1 MKGGSVSKSNAFDT
15 GDQSM
20 VCGVLDSSGGGITWN
35 GDWANA
41 CDFHGGDIGDK
52 VGYFTTN

>member
-1 MKGGSVSKSNAFDT
+1 MKGGPASKGDAFDT

-20 VCGVLDSSGGGITWN
+20 VCGVLGITWN

-41 CDFHGGDIGDK
+41 CDFYGGDIGNK
-52 VGYFTTN
+52 VV